1 MWTVVL
7 ILHILSSGCCTNQCK
22 NSLKIQNNF
31 LYTMTIGLISNGYIV
46 LIFELRGHLCFP
58 FKIFLMIL
66 PIGKLCIESRW
77 FPASQCAGGGGWHG
91 FCPGGGDGSRSHWHS
106 NCWGRAPDPR
116 WRPPP
121 SWIWG
126 WCAGETKHNVCLVP
140 CCIVCTD
147 LWCKLGYEQPCIP
160 FTVTSCNCLLLL
172 TITRCL
178 SFPC

>member
-1 MWTVVL
+1 M
-7 ILHILSSGCCTNQCK
+7 
-22 NSLKIQNNF
+22 
-31 LYTMTIGLISNGYIV
+31 TMGLISNGYIV

-66 PIGKLCIESRW
+66 PIGKMCIESRW

-91 FCPGGGDGSRSHWHS
+91 FCPGGGDGSRPHWLS

-147 LWCKLGYEQPCIP
+147 LLMQIGLRTTMLSIYSYFLQL
-160 FTVTSCNCLLLL
+160 FAVTNNNKVFELPLLISCSCFMVQRRRNVS
-172 TITRCL
+172 ID
-178 SFPC
+178 